1 MPEASH
7 GLAYLALKTAQN
19 LYDKVPSALSGAE
32 QQRVRQMAQR
42 QFSLESKV
50 LATPEARDVMVPR
63 ATLDDALE
71 EIRTRYSDPD
81 ALAADLAA
89 QGLDL
94 AGYAAALERE
104 LKVNAVLD
112 KVGSRVVQV
121 SDIDVELYYHYHPE
135 QFQRPETRTARHIL
149 ITINED
155 MPDNTRAAA
164 RARIDAIAARLAK
177 DPKRFEEQA
186 LKHSECPTALN
197 GGLMGEAR
205 RGQLFPELDA
215 ALFQLDPMALSGVLE
230 SELGF
235 HLLRCD
241 AIAPFGP
248 VPLGQ
253 VREKVRAHLQEKRR
267 QTCIRAWLKNMDRN
281 LAQLEES
288 DAVVAVS

>member
-1 MPEASH
+1 MSESTA
-7 GLAYLALKTAQN
+7 LAYLALKTAQG
-19 LYDKVPSALSGAE
+19 LFGKSPGGLSE
-32 QQRVRQMAQR
+32 EERQRVGRMAR
-42 QFSLESKV
+42 KQFDLESKV
-50 LATPEARDVMVPR
+50 LATVEARDVVVPEV
-63 ATLDDALE
+63 TLRDAMG
-71 EIRTRYSDPD
+71 EIRARYPD
-81 ALAADLAA
+81 EAALTADLAG

-112 KVGSRVVQV
+112 KVGSRAAQV
-121 SDIDVELYYHYHPE
+121 SDIDAELYYHYHPE

-149 ITINED
+149 ITINEA

-164 RARIDAIAARLAK
+164 RKRIEAIAARLAK

-197 GGLMGEAR
+197 GGLMGEAK

-215 ALFQLDPMALSGVLE
+215 ALFQLEAMALSGVVE

-241 AIAPFGP
+241 AITPAGLI
-248 VPLGQ
+248 PLRQ
-253 VREKVRAHLQEKRR
+253 VREKVREHLQEKRR
-267 QTCIRAWLKNMDRN
+267 QTCIRAWLKSLDQAVAC
-281 LAQLEES
+281 LPES
-288 DAVVAVS
+288 ESVVAVS